1 MDTELRGRTVIVI
14 GAGLAGLTAARQ
26 LEQHGA
32 TVMIVEARDRVG
44 GRVHTVRGIFEAGQH
59 GEAGADL
66 IEGEQTLV
74 LKLATEVGLKPRRIL
89 RAGFS
94 YYGPDSSGRER
105 VSSRPGVWEEL
116 ANRLQSEIDSYKAA
130 GERWEG
136 GVAAALGPVSV
147 AQWLRTQDDDVSF
160 DIGVRA
166 MRGFFLADPEDLSL
180 LPVVDQF
187 ARGGAPGEGEFY
199 RIPGGNDLL
208 PRKVADR
215 LRAPIL
221 LRAMV
226 RTITQTPDMVTVRVE
241 EPGGSYHFTADF
253 VVAAVPTTTFQK
265 IRVTPVLPAPQRKA
279 ISSLPYGPA
288 TRVLLQFERPF
299 WRKRLKH
306 RAFGTALPIGAV
318 WDAGEHQPGRH
329 GMLMLLAGGRASLE
343 CREILRREGPEGV
356 VTRLRWMGTP
366 APLQA
371 IWHTSWEDDPLAGG
385 GYAVFSPD
393 FDPQLRDW
401 LRRPAGR
408 VLFAGEHTSVE
419 WQGYMNGAID
429 SGLRAAAEIRMLAR
443 TALAKIQDASSWR
456 RPVAPGSAADR

>member
-14 GAGLAGLTAARQ
+14 GAGLAGLTAARE
-26 LEQHGA
+26 LEGHGA
-32 TVMIVEARDRVG
+32 SVMVIEARDRVG
-44 GRVHTVRGIFEAGQH
+44 GRVHTVRGIFESGQH

-74 LKLATEVGLKPRRIL
+74 LQLAKDVGLEPQRIL

-94 YYGPDSSGRER
+94 YYGPDRSGRNR
-105 VSSRPGVWEEL
+105 VWKRPAIWEEI
-116 ANRLQSEIDSYKAA
+116 AERLKPEIDSYKAA
-130 GERWEG
+130 GERWDS
-136 GVAAALGPVSV
+136 GVACALGPISV
-147 AQWLRTQDDDVSF
+147 AQWLRAQQADVSF

-180 LPVVDQF
+180 LPLVDQF
-187 ARGGAPGEGEFY
+187 AQGAVPGEGEIY
-199 RIPGGNDLL
+199 RIPGGNDRL
-208 PRKVADR
+208 PQKLADG

-226 RTITQTPDMVTVRVE
+226 QSVTQKGETVTVRVQE
-241 EPGGSYHFTADF
+241 QGGHQDFTADF
-253 VVAAVPTTTFQK
+253 VVAAVPAITLKK
-265 IRVTPVLPAPQRKA
+265 IRITPALPAQQRKA
-279 ISSLPYGPA
+279 ISSLHYGPA

-299 WRKRLKH
+299 WRKTLRH

-318 WDAGEHQPGRH
+318 WDASEHQRGEQ
-329 GMLMLLAGGRASLE
+329 GMLMLLAGGRGSLE
-343 CREILRREGPEGV
+343 CREILKREGPDGV
-356 VTRLRWMGTP
+356 VERLRWMGKP

-419 WQGYMNGAID
+419 WEGYMNGAID
-429 SGLRAAAEIRMLAR
+429 SGIRAAAEIRMLAR
-443 TALAKIQDASSWR
+443 TTMKPLA
-456 RPVAPGSAADR
+456 